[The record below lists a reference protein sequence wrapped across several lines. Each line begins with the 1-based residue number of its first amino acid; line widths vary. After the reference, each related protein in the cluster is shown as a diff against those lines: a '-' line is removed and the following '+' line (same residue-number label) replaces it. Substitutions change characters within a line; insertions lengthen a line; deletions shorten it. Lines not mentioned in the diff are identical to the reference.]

1 MMDIYNSLPG
11 YLSDK
16 NINIDQFMKIV
27 GVSKEAIERYMRWN
41 CFRSS
46 SCSRFDHWYQMY
58 GKSSSRICRSCV

>member
-27 GVSKEAIERYMRWN
+27 GVSKEAIERYMR
-41 CFRSS
+41 
-46 SCSRFDHWYQMY
+46 
-58 GKSSSRICRSCV
+58 GKNVTK